1 MAVWV
6 RRTADRLT
14 IRSIPVLGL
23 VTAWSIAVGLLI
35 PALLDWLGNNYRY
48 PGARFWHVIAVILAG
63 LMACSWRR
71 LVVDR
76 TKQSVSWRRRALL
89 RRSEG
94 RLPLSEI
101 TAVRLCDRPR
111 LGPLARVLLRIETAA
126 DAVTLLF
133 GWRWRDHLNEVR
145 REALS
150 ALNEYVAVHD
160 ETAVGLLSAASADR
174 KPFQLSLRR
183 VLIATALVAGV
194 LGASRAMEWQQTDA
208 QRPVT
213 MLVVCLILGAALLY
227 RPGSAVMER
236 FLPSLVAMYAPFVW
250 IIFEIEPFGH
260 ISGLAGAIV
269 WMPSIWIAVVTHNAP
284 NGEWMHWVCCGMVL
298 VEIGLAFACAA
309 RGWKWSLACTILLA
323 LLSGG
328 ASFIL
333 NAGIRM

>member
-6 RRTADRLT
+6 QRTADRLT

-23 VTAWSIAVGLLI
+23 VMTWSIAVGLLI

-48 PGARFWHVIAVILAG
+48 PGARFWHVILVIVIG
-63 LMACSWRR
+63 LMVCSWRR

-76 TKQSVSWRRRALL
+76 AKQSISWRQRALL

-101 TAVRLCDRPR
+101 TRARLFDRPR
-111 LGPLARVLLRIETAA
+111 LGPLARVVLRIETAA

-133 GWRWRDHLNEVR
+133 GWRYGDRLNDWR
-145 REALS
+145 REALL
-150 ALNEYVAVHD
+150 ALNDYVAVHD
-160 ETAVGLLSAASADR
+160 ETWTGVLSATNVGR
-174 KPFQLSLRR
+174 KRFQLSLRR

-194 LGASRAMEWQQTDA
+194 LAASRAVEWQQTDA

-213 MLVVCLILGAALLY
+213 ALAACLVGGVAFLY
-227 RPGSAVMER
+227 RPGSAVTER
-236 FLPSLVAMYAPFVW
+236 FLPSLVVMYAPFVW

-260 ISGLAGAIV
+260 ISGLAEAIV
-269 WMPSIWIAVVTHNAP
+269 FMPSIWIAVVTHNAP
-284 NGEWMHWVCCGMVL
+284 NGEWMHWVCCGMIL
-298 VEIGLAFACAA
+298 VEVGLAFACAA